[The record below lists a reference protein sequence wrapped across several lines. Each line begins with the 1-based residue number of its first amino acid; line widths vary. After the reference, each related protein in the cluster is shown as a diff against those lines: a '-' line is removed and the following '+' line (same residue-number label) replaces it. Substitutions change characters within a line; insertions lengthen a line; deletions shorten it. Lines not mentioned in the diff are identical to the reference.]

1 NTDIFCEGNF
11 MVYYFYLLLV
21 EIAKPPIR
29 VIYSLLF
36 QISKPMHNEKQLGIG
51 ITWCI
56 LKCESAV

>member
-1 NTDIFCEGNF
+1 